1 MGINPHEIKHIRK
14 AFEKGLG
21 KSEAQVVGE
30 KLDAVTKPFERS

>member
-21 KSEAQVVGE
+21 SSEAQVVGE
-30 KLDAVTKPFERS
+30 KIDAVAQVFKRK